1 MEGRTNG
8 HGGSYRMNLRG
19 MACALVGGALWGFS
33 GTAVSYLFR
42 SSGIDPMWVM
52 SVRLVLAGILFLLFS
67 AARGDRR
74 PFELLRDKSAV
85 RDLLLF
91 AGAGL
96 FLNQFSYLMAIQA
109 TNSATATVLQS
120 LQLLLLRDKSAV
132 RDLLLFAGAGL
143 FLNQF
148 SYLMAI
154 QATNSAT
161 ATVLQSL
168 QLLPV
173 AAVACVI
180 GRRAPKRR
188 EVIGMVLALAGTFL
202 ITTGG
207 DPSQMALP
215 PAGLAF
221 GLLAALGGAGLA
233 VFPGKILSTYGVS
246 AVNGWAMLLVG
257 LIAAPFVPDWGQ
269 AAASFDLSCWVVFA
283 ALVVLGTWCSYLFY
297 MQGVH
302 EIGSLKTAMLSTV
315 EPISATVLSALWV
328 FAALVVL
335 GTWCSYLFYM
345 QGVHEIGSLKTAMLS
360 TVEPISATVL
370 SALWIGV
377 VFSPADLLGF
387 AMIII
392 MMPLVA

>member
-1 MEGRTNG
+1 
-8 HGGSYRMNLRG
+8 
-19 MACALVGGALWGFS
+19 
-33 GTAVSYLFR
+33 
-42 SSGIDPMWVM
+42 MWVM
-52 SVRLVLAGILFLLFS
+52 SVRMVLAGILFLLFS
-67 AARGDRR
+67 VARGDRR
-74 PFELLRDKSAV
+74 PFE
-85 RDLLLF
+85 
-91 AGAGL
+91 
-96 FLNQFSYLMAIQA
+96 
-109 TNSATATVLQS
+109 
-120 LQLLLLRDKSAV
+120 LLRDKSAV

-269 AAASFDLSCWVVFA
+269 AVASFDISCWVVF
-283 ALVVLGTWCSYLFY
+283 G
-297 MQGVH
+297 
-302 EIGSLKTAMLSTV
+302 
-315 EPISATVLSALWV
+315 
-328 FAALVVL
+328 ALVVL

-377 VFSPADLLGF
+377 VFSPTDLLGF

>member
-1 MEGRTNG
+1 MEGRTDR
-8 HGGSYRMNLRG
+8 HGGSYHMNLRG

-42 SSGIDPMWVM
+42 SSGIGPMWVM
-52 SVRLVLAGILFLLFS
+52 SVRMVLSGILFLLFS

-74 PFELLRDKSAV
+74 PFE
-85 RDLLLF
+85 
-91 AGAGL
+91 
-96 FLNQFSYLMAIQA
+96 
-109 TNSATATVLQS
+109 
-120 LQLLLLRDKSAV
+120 LLRDKSAV

-315 EPISATVLSALWV
+315 EPISATVLSALW
-328 FAALVVL
+328 
-335 GTWCSYLFYM
+335 
-345 QGVHEIGSLKTAMLS
+345 
-360 TVEPISATVL
+360 
-370 SALWIGV
+370 IGV

>member
-1 MEGRTNG
+1 MMARSEK
-8 HGGSYRMNLRG
+8 HEAHAGSYHMNLRG
-19 MACALVGGALWGFS
+19 VACALAGGALWGFS

-52 SVRLVLAGILFLLFS
+52 SVRMVLAGILFLLFS
-67 AARGDRR
+67 VARGDRR
-74 PFELLRDKSAV
+74 PFE
-85 RDLLLF
+85 
-91 AGAGL
+91 
-96 FLNQFSYLMAIQA
+96 
-109 TNSATATVLQS
+109 
-120 LQLLLLRDKSAV
+120 LLRDKSAV

-188 EVIGMVLALAGTFL
+188 EVIGMVLALTGTFL

-269 AAASFDLSCWVVFA
+269 AVASFDISCWVVF
-283 ALVVLGTWCSYLFY
+283 G
-297 MQGVH
+297 
-302 EIGSLKTAMLSTV
+302 
-315 EPISATVLSALWV
+315 
-328 FAALVVL
+328 ALVVL

-387 AMIII
+387 ALIIV

>member
-1 MEGRTNG
+1 
-8 HGGSYRMNLRG
+8 MNEIP
-19 MACALVGGALWGFS
+19 AENIEFS
-33 GTAVSYLFR
+33 GIG
-42 SSGIDPMWVM
+42 SSGFEGTGWEK
-52 SVRLVLAGILFLLFS
+52 
-67 AARGDRR
+67 RGDRR
-74 PFELLRDKSAV
+74 GTFGSGQGSDMYGGRV
-85 RDLLLF
+85 F
-91 AGAGL
+91 G
-96 FLNQFSYLMAIQA
+96 SY
-109 TNSATATVLQS
+109 TPV
-120 LQLLLLRDKSAV
+120 
-132 RDLLLFAGAGL
+132 
-143 FLNQF
+143 
-148 SYLMAI
+148 SY
-154 QATNSAT
+154 TH
-161 ATVLQSL
+161 
-168 QLLPV
+168 
-173 AAVACVI
+173 
-180 GRRAPKRR
+180 
-188 EVIGMVLALAGTFL
+188 LALAGTFL

-269 AAASFDLSCWVVFA
+269 AVASFDISCWVVF
-283 ALVVLGTWCSYLFY
+283 G
-297 MQGVH
+297 
-302 EIGSLKTAMLSTV
+302 
-315 EPISATVLSALWV
+315 
-328 FAALVVL
+328 ALVVL

-377 VFSPADLLGF
+377 VFSPTDLLGF

>member
-1 MEGRTNG
+1 MEGRTDE
-8 HGGSYRMNLRG
+8 HCGSYRMNLRG
-19 MACALVGGALWGFS
+19 MAYALAGGALWGFS

-52 SVRLVLAGILFLLFS
+52 SVRMVLAGILFLLLS

-74 PFELLRDKSAV
+74 PIELLRDKSAV

-91 AGAGL
+91 TGG
-96 FLNQFSYLMAIQA
+96 
-109 TNSATATVLQS
+109 
-120 LQLLLLRDKSAV
+120 
-132 RDLLLFAGAGL
+132 GL

-168 QLLPV
+168 QLLP
-173 AAVACVI
+173 AAAAACVA

-188 EVIGMVLALAGTFL
+188 EVIGMALALGGTFL

-269 AAASFDLSCWVVFA
+269 AVASFDVSCWAVFA

-297 MQGVH
+297 MQGVR
-302 EIGSLKTAMLSTV
+302 
-315 EPISATVLSALWV
+315 
-328 FAALVVL
+328 
-335 GTWCSYLFYM
+335 
-345 QGVHEIGSLKTAMLS
+345 EIGSLKTAMLS

-377 VFSPADLLGF
+377 VFSPTDLLGF

>member
-1 MEGRTNG
+1 MAETHAGTASRA
-8 HGGSYRMNLRG
+8 GSYHMNLHG
-19 MACALVGGALWGFS
+19 MACALAGGALWGFS

-52 SVRLVLAGILFLLFS
+52 SVRMVLAGILFLLFS
-67 AARGDRR
+67 VARGDRR
-74 PFELLRDKSAV
+74 PFE
-85 RDLLLF
+85 
-91 AGAGL
+91 
-96 FLNQFSYLMAIQA
+96 
-109 TNSATATVLQS
+109 
-120 LQLLLLRDKSAV
+120 LLRDKSAV

-180 GRRAPKRR
+180 GRRAAKRR
-188 EVIGMVLALAGTFL
+188 EVIGMILALAGTFL

-269 AAASFDLSCWVVFA
+269 AVASFDISCWVVF
-283 ALVVLGTWCSYLFY
+283 G
-297 MQGVH
+297 
-302 EIGSLKTAMLSTV
+302 
-315 EPISATVLSALWV
+315 
-328 FAALVVL
+328 ALVVL

-377 VFSPADLLGF
+377 VFSPTDLLGF

>member
-1 MEGRTNG
+1 MIVAQSGRRG
-8 HGGSYRMNLRG
+8 AHDGAYRMNLRG
-19 MACALVGGALWGFS
+19 MAYALEGGALWGFS

-42 SSGIDPMWVM
+42 ESGIDPMWVM
-52 SVRLVLAGILFLLFS
+52 SVRMVLAGILFLLLS
-67 AARGDRR
+67 AVRGDRR
-74 PFELLRDKSAV
+74 PIELLRDKSAV

-91 AGAGL
+91 TGG
-96 FLNQFSYLMAIQA
+96 
-109 TNSATATVLQS
+109 
-120 LQLLLLRDKSAV
+120 
-132 RDLLLFAGAGL
+132 GL

-173 AAVACVI
+173 AAVACVA

-188 EVIGMVLALAGTFL
+188 EVIGMVLALGGTFL

-215 PAGLAF
+215 PAGLTF

-233 VFPGKILSTYGVS
+233 VFPRRILARYGVA
-246 AVNGWAMLLVG
+246 AVNGWAMLMVG
-257 LIAAPFVPDWGQ
+257 LAAAPFVPDWGR
-269 AAASFDLSCWVVFA
+269 AVASFDVSCWAVFA

-297 MQGVH
+297 MQGVR
-302 EIGSLKTAMLSTV
+302 
-315 EPISATVLSALWV
+315 
-328 FAALVVL
+328 
-335 GTWCSYLFYM
+335 
-345 QGVHEIGSLKTAMLS
+345 EIGSLKTAMLS

-377 VFSPADLLGF
+377 VFSPTDLLGF

>member
-1 MEGRTNG
+1 MIVAQSGRRG
-8 HGGSYRMNLRG
+8 AHDGAYRMNLRG
-19 MACALVGGALWGFS
+19 MAYALAGGALWGFS

-52 SVRLVLAGILFLLFS
+52 SVRMVLAGILFLLLS
-67 AARGDRR
+67 AVRGDRR
-74 PFELLRDKSAV
+74 PIELLRDKSAV

-91 AGAGL
+91 TGG
-96 FLNQFSYLMAIQA
+96 
-109 TNSATATVLQS
+109 
-120 LQLLLLRDKSAV
+120 
-132 RDLLLFAGAGL
+132 GL

-173 AAVACVI
+173 AAVACVA

-188 EVIGMVLALAGTFL
+188 EVIGMVLALGGTFL

-215 PAGLAF
+215 PAGLTF

-233 VFPGKILSTYGVS
+233 VFPRRILARYGVA
-246 AVNGWAMLLVG
+246 AVNGWAMLMVG
-257 LIAAPFVPDWGQ
+257 LAAAPFVPDWGR
-269 AAASFDLSCWVVFA
+269 AVASFDVSCWAVFA

-297 MQGVH
+297 MQGVR
-302 EIGSLKTAMLSTV
+302 EIGSLKA
-315 EPISATVLSALWV
+315 
-328 FAALVVL
+328 
-335 GTWCSYLFYM
+335 
-345 QGVHEIGSLKTAMLS
+345 AMLS

-377 VFSPADLLGF
+377 VFSPTDLLGF

>member
-1 MEGRTNG
+1 
-8 HGGSYRMNLRG
+8 
-19 MACALVGGALWGFS
+19 
-33 GTAVSYLFR
+33 
-42 SSGIDPMWVM
+42 M
-52 SVRLVLAGILFLLFS
+52 SVRMVLAGILFLLFS
-67 AARGDRR
+67 VARGDRR
-74 PFELLRDKSAV
+74 PFE
-85 RDLLLF
+85 
-91 AGAGL
+91 
-96 FLNQFSYLMAIQA
+96 
-109 TNSATATVLQS
+109 
-120 LQLLLLRDKSAV
+120 LLRDKSAV

-269 AAASFDLSCWVVFA
+269 AVASFDISCWVVFG

-315 EPISATVLSALWV
+315 EPISATVL
-328 FAALVVL
+328 
-335 GTWCSYLFYM
+335 G
-345 QGVHEIGSLKTAMLS
+345 
-360 TVEPISATVL
+360 
-370 SALWIGV
+370 ALWIGV
-377 VFSPADLLGF
+377 VFSPTDLLGF

>member
-1 MEGRTNG
+1 MMARSEKHEAHT
-8 HGGSYRMNLRG
+8 GSYHMNLRG
-19 MACALVGGALWGFS
+19 VACALAGGALWGFS

-52 SVRLVLAGILFLLFS
+52 SVRMVLAGILFLLFS
-67 AARGDRR
+67 VARGDRR
-74 PFELLRDKSAV
+74 PFE
-85 RDLLLF
+85 
-91 AGAGL
+91 
-96 FLNQFSYLMAIQA
+96 
-109 TNSATATVLQS
+109 
-120 LQLLLLRDKSAV
+120 LLRDKSAV

-269 AAASFDLSCWVVFA
+269 AVASFDISCWVVFG
-283 ALVVLGTWCSYLFY
+283 ALVVLGTWF
-297 MQGVH
+297 
-302 EIGSLKTAMLSTV
+302 
-315 EPISATVLSALWV
+315 
-328 FAALVVL
+328 
-335 GTWCSYLFYM
+335 SYLFYM

-377 VFSPADLLGF
+377 VFSPTDLLGF

>member
-1 MEGRTNG
+1 MARSEK
-8 HGGSYRMNLRG
+8 HEAHAGSYHMNLRG
-19 MACALVGGALWGFS
+19 VVCALAGGALWGFS

-52 SVRLVLAGILFLLFS
+52 SVRMVLAGILFLLFS
-67 AARGDRR
+67 VARGDRR
-74 PFELLRDKSAV
+74 PFE
-85 RDLLLF
+85 
-91 AGAGL
+91 
-96 FLNQFSYLMAIQA
+96 
-109 TNSATATVLQS
+109 
-120 LQLLLLRDKSAV
+120 LLRDKSAV

-269 AAASFDLSCWVVFA
+269 AVASFDISCWVVF
-283 ALVVLGTWCSYLFY
+283 G
-297 MQGVH
+297 
-302 EIGSLKTAMLSTV
+302 
-315 EPISATVLSALWV
+315 
-328 FAALVVL
+328 ALVVL

-377 VFSPADLLGF
+377 VFSPTDLLGF

>member
-1 MEGRTNG
+1 MIVAQSARRGA
-8 HGGSYRMNLRG
+8 HDGSYRMNLRG
-19 MACALVGGALWGFS
+19 MAYALAGGALWGFS

-52 SVRLVLAGILFLLFS
+52 SVRMVLAGILFLLLS
-67 AARGDRR
+67 AVRGDRQ
-74 PFELLRDKSAV
+74 PIELLRDKSAV

-91 AGAGL
+91 TGG
-96 FLNQFSYLMAIQA
+96 
-109 TNSATATVLQS
+109 
-120 LQLLLLRDKSAV
+120 
-132 RDLLLFAGAGL
+132 GL

-173 AAVACVI
+173 AAVACVA

-188 EVIGMVLALAGTFL
+188 EVIGMVLALGGTFL

-215 PAGLAF
+215 PAGLTF

-233 VFPGKILSTYGVS
+233 VFPRRILARYGVA
-246 AVNGWAMLLVG
+246 AVNGWAMLMVG
-257 LIAAPFVPDWGQ
+257 LAAAPFVPDWGR
-269 AAASFDLSCWVVFA
+269 AVASFDVSCWAVFA

-297 MQGVH
+297 MQGVR
-302 EIGSLKTAMLSTV
+302 
-315 EPISATVLSALWV
+315 
-328 FAALVVL
+328 
-335 GTWCSYLFYM
+335 
-345 QGVHEIGSLKTAMLS
+345 EIGSLKTAMLS

-377 VFSPADLLGF
+377 VFSPTDLLGF

>member
-1 MEGRTNG
+1 MARSEKHEAHT
-8 HGGSYRMNLRG
+8 GSYHMNLRG
-19 MACALVGGALWGFS
+19 VACALAGGALWGFS

-52 SVRLVLAGILFLLFS
+52 SVRMVLAGILFLLFS
-67 AARGDRR
+67 VARGDRR
-74 PFELLRDKSAV
+74 PFE
-85 RDLLLF
+85 
-91 AGAGL
+91 
-96 FLNQFSYLMAIQA
+96 
-109 TNSATATVLQS
+109 
-120 LQLLLLRDKSAV
+120 LLRDKSAV

-269 AAASFDLSCWVVFA
+269 AVASFDISCWVVFG

-297 MQGVH
+297 MQ
-302 EIGSLKTAMLSTV
+302 S
-315 EPISATVLSALWV
+315 
-328 FAALVVL
+328 
-335 GTWCSYLFYM
+335 
-345 QGVHEIGSLKTAMLS
+345 VHEIGSLKTAMLS

-377 VFSPADLLGF
+377 VFSPTDLLGF

>member
-1 MEGRTNG
+1 MIVAQSGRRG
-8 HGGSYRMNLRG
+8 AHDGAYRMNLRG
-19 MACALVGGALWGFS
+19 MAYALAGGALWGFS
-33 GTAVSYLFR
+33 GTAVSHLFR
-42 SSGIDPMWVM
+42 ESGIDPMWVM
-52 SVRLVLAGILFLLFS
+52 SVRMVLAGILFLLLS
-67 AARGDRR
+67 AVRGDRR
-74 PFELLRDKSAV
+74 PIELLRDKSAV

-91 AGAGL
+91 TGG
-96 FLNQFSYLMAIQA
+96 
-109 TNSATATVLQS
+109 
-120 LQLLLLRDKSAV
+120 
-132 RDLLLFAGAGL
+132 GL

-173 AAVACVI
+173 AAVACVA

-188 EVIGMVLALAGTFL
+188 EVIGMVLALGGTFL

-215 PAGLAF
+215 PAGLTF

-233 VFPGKILSTYGVS
+233 VFPRRILARYGVA
-246 AVNGWAMLLVG
+246 AVNGWAMLMVG
-257 LIAAPFVPDWGQ
+257 LAAAPFVPDWGR
-269 AAASFDLSCWVVFA
+269 AVASFDVSCWAVFA

-297 MQGVH
+297 MQGVR
-302 EIGSLKTAMLSTV
+302 
-315 EPISATVLSALWV
+315 
-328 FAALVVL
+328 
-335 GTWCSYLFYM
+335 
-345 QGVHEIGSLKTAMLS
+345 EIGSLKTAMLS

-377 VFSPADLLGF
+377 VFSPTDLLGF

>member
-1 MEGRTNG
+1 MIVAQSGRRG
-8 HGGSYRMNLRG
+8 AHDGSYRMNLRG
-19 MACALVGGALWGFS
+19 MAYALAGGALWGFS

-52 SVRLVLAGILFLLFS
+52 SVRMVLAGILFLLLS
-67 AARGDRR
+67 AVRGDRR
-74 PFELLRDKSAV
+74 PIELLRDKSAV

-91 AGAGL
+91 TGG
-96 FLNQFSYLMAIQA
+96 
-109 TNSATATVLQS
+109 
-120 LQLLLLRDKSAV
+120 
-132 RDLLLFAGAGL
+132 GL

-173 AAVACVI
+173 AAVACVA

-188 EVIGMVLALAGTFL
+188 EVIGMVLALGGTFL

-215 PAGLAF
+215 PAGLTF

-233 VFPGKILSTYGVS
+233 VFPRRILARYGVA
-246 AVNGWAMLLVG
+246 AVNGWAMLMVG
-257 LIAAPFVPDWGQ
+257 LAAAPFVPDWGR
-269 AAASFDLSCWVVFA
+269 AVASFDVSCWAVFA

-297 MQGVH
+297 MQGVR
-302 EIGSLKTAMLSTV
+302 
-315 EPISATVLSALWV
+315 
-328 FAALVVL
+328 
-335 GTWCSYLFYM
+335 
-345 QGVHEIGSLKTAMLS
+345 EIGSLKTAMLS

-377 VFSPADLLGF
+377 VFSPTDLLGF

>member
-1 MEGRTNG
+1 MARSEKHEAHT
-8 HGGSYRMNLRG
+8 GSYHMNLRG
-19 MACALVGGALWGFS
+19 VACALAGGALWGFS

-52 SVRLVLAGILFLLFS
+52 SVRMVLAGILFLLFS
-67 AARGDRR
+67 VARGDRR
-74 PFELLRDKSAV
+74 PFE
-85 RDLLLF
+85 
-91 AGAGL
+91 
-96 FLNQFSYLMAIQA
+96 
-109 TNSATATVLQS
+109 
-120 LQLLLLRDKSAV
+120 LLRDKSAV

-207 DPSQMALP
+207 DPLQMALP

-269 AAASFDLSCWVVFA
+269 AVASFDISCWVVF
-283 ALVVLGTWCSYLFY
+283 G
-297 MQGVH
+297 
-302 EIGSLKTAMLSTV
+302 
-315 EPISATVLSALWV
+315 
-328 FAALVVL
+328 ALVVL

-377 VFSPADLLGF
+377 VFSPTDLLGF

>member
-1 MEGRTNG
+1 MAEAHAGTASRA
-8 HGGSYRMNLRG
+8 GSYHMNLRG
-19 MACALVGGALWGFS
+19 VACALAGGALWGFS

-52 SVRLVLAGILFLLFS
+52 SVRMVLAGILFLLFS
-67 AARGDRR
+67 VARGDRR

-96 FLNQFSYLMAIQA
+96 FLNQFSYLM
-109 TNSATATVLQS
+109 V
-120 LQLLLLRDKSAV
+120 
-132 RDLLLFAGAGL
+132 
-143 FLNQF
+143 
-148 SYLMAI
+148 I

-269 AAASFDLSCWVVFA
+269 AVASFDISCWVVF
-283 ALVVLGTWCSYLFY
+283 G
-297 MQGVH
+297 
-302 EIGSLKTAMLSTV
+302 
-315 EPISATVLSALWV
+315 
-328 FAALVVL
+328 ALVVL

-377 VFSPADLLGF
+377 VFSPTDLLGF

>member
-1 MEGRTNG
+1 MEGRTDR
-8 HGGSYRMNLRG
+8 HGGSYHMNLHG

-52 SVRLVLAGILFLLFS
+52 SVRMILAGILFLLFS
-67 AARGDRR
+67 VARGDRR

-96 FLNQFSYLMAIQA
+96 FLGPAEPA
-109 TNSATATVLQS
+109 ASA
-120 LQLLLLRDKSAV
+120 RCGGCV
-132 RDLLLFAGAGL
+132 RDRPTSAQASRGHRHDPCTRRHLSHHHRRGPLADGA
-143 FLNQF
+143 
-148 SYLMAI
+148 
-154 QATNSAT
+154 
-161 ATVLQSL
+161 
-168 QLLPV
+168 
-173 AAVACVI
+173 AARGVRRI
-180 GRRAPKRR
+180 GRGRASPHPASPD
-188 EVIGMVLALAGTFL
+188 G
-202 ITTGG
+202 
-207 DPSQMALP
+207 LP
-215 PAGLAF
+215 PRCLAF

-269 AAASFDLSCWVVFA
+269 AVASFDISCWVVF
-283 ALVVLGTWCSYLFY
+283 G
-297 MQGVH
+297 
-302 EIGSLKTAMLSTV
+302 
-315 EPISATVLSALWV
+315 
-328 FAALVVL
+328 ALVVL

-377 VFSPADLLGF
+377 VFSPTDLLGF

>member
-1 MEGRTNG
+1 MARSEKHEAHT
-8 HGGSYRMNLRG
+8 GSYHMNLRG
-19 MACALVGGALWGFS
+19 VACALAGGALWGFS

-52 SVRLVLAGILFLLFS
+52 SVRMVLAGILFLLFS
-67 AARGDRR
+67 VARGDRR
-74 PFELLRDKSAV
+74 PFE
-85 RDLLLF
+85 
-91 AGAGL
+91 
-96 FLNQFSYLMAIQA
+96 
-109 TNSATATVLQS
+109 
-120 LQLLLLRDKSAV
+120 LLRDKSAV

-257 LIAAPFVPDWGQ
+257 FIAAPFVPDWGQ
-269 AAASFDLSCWVVFA
+269 AVASFDISCWVVFG
-283 ALVVLGTWCSYLFY
+283 ALVVLGTWF
-297 MQGVH
+297 
-302 EIGSLKTAMLSTV
+302 
-315 EPISATVLSALWV
+315 
-328 FAALVVL
+328 
-335 GTWCSYLFYM
+335 SYLFYM

-377 VFSPADLLGF
+377 VFSPTDLLGF

>member
-1 MEGRTNG
+1 MIVAQSGRRG
-8 HGGSYRMNLRG
+8 AHDGAYRMNLRG
-19 MACALVGGALWGFS
+19 MAYALAGGALWGFS
-33 GTAVSYLFR
+33 GTAVSHLFR
-42 SSGIDPMWVM
+42 ESGIDPMWVM
-52 SVRLVLAGILFLLFS
+52 SVRMVLAGILFLLLS
-67 AARGDRR
+67 AVRGDRR
-74 PFELLRDKSAV
+74 PIELLRDKSAV

-91 AGAGL
+91 TGG
-96 FLNQFSYLMAIQA
+96 
-109 TNSATATVLQS
+109 
-120 LQLLLLRDKSAV
+120 
-132 RDLLLFAGAGL
+132 GL

-173 AAVACVI
+173 AAVACVA

-188 EVIGMVLALAGTFL
+188 EVIGMVLALGGTFL

-215 PAGLAF
+215 PAGLTF

-233 VFPGKILSTYGVS
+233 VFPRRILARYGVA
-246 AVNGWAMLLVG
+246 AVNGWAMLMVG
-257 LIAAPFVPDWGQ
+257 LAAAPFVPDWGR
-269 AAASFDLSCWVVFA
+269 AVASFDVSCWAVFA

-297 MQGVH
+297 MQGVR
-302 EIGSLKTAMLSTV
+302 
-315 EPISATVLSALWV
+315 
-328 FAALVVL
+328 
-335 GTWCSYLFYM
+335 
-345 QGVHEIGSLKTAMLS
+345 EIGSLKTAMLS

-377 VFSPADLLGF
+377 VFSPTDLASF

>member
-1 MEGRTNG
+1 MAEAHAGTASRA
-8 HGGSYRMNLRG
+8 GSYHMNLRG
-19 MACALVGGALWGFS
+19 VACALAGGALWGFS

-52 SVRLVLAGILFLLFS
+52 SVRMVLAGILFLLFS
-67 AARGDRR
+67 VARGDRR

-85 RDLLLF
+85 W
-91 AGAGL
+91 
-96 FLNQFSYLMAIQA
+96 
-109 TNSATATVLQS
+109 
-120 LQLLLLRDKSAV
+120 
-132 RDLLLFAGAGL
+132 DLLLFAGAGL

-269 AAASFDLSCWVVFA
+269 AVASFDISCWVVF
-283 ALVVLGTWCSYLFY
+283 G
-297 MQGVH
+297 
-302 EIGSLKTAMLSTV
+302 
-315 EPISATVLSALWV
+315 
-328 FAALVVL
+328 ALVVL

-377 VFSPADLLGF
+377 VFSPTDLLGF

>member
-1 MEGRTNG
+1 MIVAQSGRRG
-8 HGGSYRMNLRG
+8 AHDGAYRMNLRG
-19 MACALVGGALWGFS
+19 MAYALAGGALWGFS
-33 GTAVSYLFR
+33 GTAVSHLFR
-42 SSGIDPMWVM
+42 ESGIDPMWVM
-52 SVRLVLAGILFLLFS
+52 SVRMVLAGVLFLLL
-67 AARGDRR
+67 AAVRGDRR
-74 PFELLRDKSAV
+74 PLELLRDKSAV

-91 AGAGL
+91 TGG
-96 FLNQFSYLMAIQA
+96 
-109 TNSATATVLQS
+109 
-120 LQLLLLRDKSAV
+120 
-132 RDLLLFAGAGL
+132 GL

-173 AAVACVI
+173 AAVACVA

-188 EVIGMVLALAGTFL
+188 EVIGMVLALGGTFL

-215 PAGLAF
+215 PAGLTF

-233 VFPGKILSTYGVS
+233 VFPRRILARYGVA
-246 AVNGWAMLLVG
+246 AVNGWAMLMVG
-257 LIAAPFVPDWGQ
+257 LAAAPFVPDWGR
-269 AAASFDLSCWVVFA
+269 AVASFDVSCWAVFA

-297 MQGVH
+297 MQGVR
-302 EIGSLKTAMLSTV
+302 
-315 EPISATVLSALWV
+315 
-328 FAALVVL
+328 
-335 GTWCSYLFYM
+335 
-345 QGVHEIGSLKTAMLS
+345 EIGSLKTAMLS

-377 VFSPADLLGF
+377 VFSPTDLLGF

>member
-52 SVRLVLAGILFLLFS
+52 SVRMVLAGILFLLFS
-67 AARGDRR
+67 VARGDRR
-74 PFELLRDKSAV
+74 PFE
-85 RDLLLF
+85 
-91 AGAGL
+91 
-96 FLNQFSYLMAIQA
+96 
-109 TNSATATVLQS
+109 
-120 LQLLLLRDKSAV
+120 LLRDKSAV

-233 VFPGKILSTYGVS
+233 VFPGKILATYGVS

-269 AAASFDLSCWVVFA
+269 AVASFDVSCWV
-283 ALVVLGTWCSYLFY
+283 
-297 MQGVH
+297 
-302 EIGSLKTAMLSTV
+302 
-315 EPISATVLSALWV
+315 V

>member
-1 MEGRTNG
+1 MMAEMHAGTASRA
-8 HGGSYRMNLRG
+8 GSYHMNLRG
-19 MACALVGGALWGFS
+19 VACALAGGALWGFS

-52 SVRLVLAGILFLLFS
+52 SVRMVLAGILFLLFS
-67 AARGDRR
+67 VARGDRR
-74 PFELLRDKSAV
+74 PFE
-85 RDLLLF
+85 
-91 AGAGL
+91 
-96 FLNQFSYLMAIQA
+96 
-109 TNSATATVLQS
+109 
-120 LQLLLLRDKSAV
+120 LLRDKSAV

-269 AAASFDLSCWVVFA
+269 GVASFDISCWVVF
-283 ALVVLGTWCSYLFY
+283 G
-297 MQGVH
+297 
-302 EIGSLKTAMLSTV
+302 
-315 EPISATVLSALWV
+315 
-328 FAALVVL
+328 ALVVL

-377 VFSPADLLGF
+377 VFSPTDLLGF

>member
-1 MEGRTNG
+1 MMAEAHAGTASRA
-8 HGGSYRMNLRG
+8 GSYHMNLRG
-19 MACALVGGALWGFS
+19 VACALAGGALWGFS

-52 SVRLVLAGILFLLFS
+52 SVRMVLAGILFLLFS
-67 AARGDRR
+67 VARGDRR

-96 FLNQFSYLMAIQA
+96 FLNQFA
-109 TNSATATVLQS
+109 
-120 LQLLLLRDKSAV
+120 
-132 RDLLLFAGAGL
+132 
-143 FLNQF
+143 
-148 SYLMAI
+148 YLMAI

-269 AAASFDLSCWVVFA
+269 AVASFDISCWVVF
-283 ALVVLGTWCSYLFY
+283 G
-297 MQGVH
+297 
-302 EIGSLKTAMLSTV
+302 
-315 EPISATVLSALWV
+315 
-328 FAALVVL
+328 ALVVL

-377 VFSPADLLGF
+377 VFSPTDLLGF